1 MITTIFAKICMYYW
15 CLRQQ
20 SRCLQN
26 SKPTFEFSRSK
37 IKINLRRN
45 QGWNVFGPK
54 ALTGSKCL
62 SSKKVFRQI
71 FLWKCQNRIKSL
83 DNKSVNTKKAHT
95 DNCILLT
102 LSNWL
107 SSGFQHW
114 FCGRSLGCQR
124 SATQPR
130 SGSLLETEPR
140 GNWHP
145 IPLYG

>member
-1 MITTIFAKICMYYW
+1 MLVIYLELKLKKCALHVIFLKFEKIVERILFYLDAEKRFSLKQVGPTHPWLSASLDSTLNRVYFQFMAFAKHI
-15 CLRQQ
+15 
-20 SRCLQN
+20 
-26 SKPTFEFSRSK
+26 
-37 IKINLRRN
+37 

-107 SSGFQHW
+107 SSGFQH
-114 FCGRSLGCQR
+114 CHL
-124 SATQPR
+124 
-130 SGSLLETEPR
+130 
-140 GNWHP
+140 
-145 IPLYG
+145 